1 MRAQDQLEQWL
12 LKQADQWIDRRPQRP
27 VPPQRLARARLVAH
41 RGAYD
46 NQQVFENT
54 IPAFERFRRAGGWGI
69 ELDVRW
75 TRDGVPVISHDPDGR
90 RLFSVDGTIAEMD
103 MATLRRRLPL
113 VPSLADIVAR
123 FGGRLHLMVEIKC
136 LPPRDR
142 RSSAALLQRHFE
154 GLTPSRD
161 YHFLSLDYPLL
172 QYLVFT
178 PREAC
183 IPIARVNFGKIRRR
197 AEAYGWGGVAGHY
210 ILIRRR
216 QVEALHQRGFRV
228 GTGFVNSPNSLYREL
243 NRGVDWLFSD
253 RPLQLQR
260 MVSASHPGQPGDG
273 PRP

>member
-1 MRAQDQLEQWL
+1 MRLQDQLEQWL
-12 LKQADQWIDRRPQRP
+12 LKRADQWVDRRPQRT
-27 VPPQRLARARLVAH
+27 VPPPRLARARLVAH

-90 RLFSVDGTIAEMD
+90 RLFGVDRAIADMD
-103 MATLRRRLPL
+103 LASLRQRLPL
-113 VPSLADIVAR
+113 VPSLADILAR

-142 RSSAALLQRHFE
+142 RASAALLQRHFE

-172 QYLVFT
+172 QYLAVT

-183 IPIARVNFGKIRRR
+183 IPIARVNFGKVKRA

-210 ILIRRR
+210 TLIRRR
-216 QVEALHQRGFRV
+216 QVAALHRRGLRV
-228 GTGFVNSPNSLYREL
+228 GTGFVNSPNSLHREL
-243 NRGVDWLFSD
+243 RQEVDWLFSD
-253 RPLQLQR
+253 RPLGLQR
-260 MVSASHPGQPGDG
+260 MVSSAMPGQAGAG
-273 PRP
+273 LER